1 MRTLFSFFVL
11 ALFLGATP
19 VMAESKLLE
28 VQKDDHVLGDPKAAV
43 TIIEYSSL
51 SCPHCAH
58 FHNDILPELQKKYI
72 DTGKAKLVFRSFP
85 LNAPALKATLVLQC
99 VPDDKYYTFARVF
112 FKLQEKWAFTEN
124 YLADLK
130 TIAQVGGMKPEDFD
144 KCVNDKKGEEKVLAD
159 RMQLDKELKIEA
171 TPTFYVNGEK
181 QQGISDAESFEK
193 IIDKHLKDAEKK

>member
-1 MRTLFSFFVL
+1 MRTLFSFFIV

-19 VMAESKLLE
+19 VLAASTLLE
-28 VQKDDHVLGDPKAAV
+28 VQETDRVLGDPKAPL

-58 FHNDILPELQKKYI
+58 FHNDVLPEVQKKYI
-72 DTGKAKLVFRSFP
+72 DTGKAKLIFRNFP
-85 LNAPALKATLVLQC
+85 LNAPALKGALVLQC
-99 VPDDKYYTFARVF
+99 VPEDKYYTFARVF

-144 KCVNDKKGEEKVLAD
+144 ACVNDKKREEKVLAE
-159 RMQLDKELKIEA
+159 RMRIDKELKIEA

-181 QQGISDAESFEK
+181 QQGISDAASFEK
-193 IIDKHLKDAEKK
+193 IIEKHLKDAEKQ